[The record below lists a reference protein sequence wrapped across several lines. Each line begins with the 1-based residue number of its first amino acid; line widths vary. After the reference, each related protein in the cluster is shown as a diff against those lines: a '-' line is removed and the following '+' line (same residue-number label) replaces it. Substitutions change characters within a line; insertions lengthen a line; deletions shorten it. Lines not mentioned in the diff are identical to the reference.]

1 MSYMEEVKDEG
12 EMYAARCLIGFS
24 RLSFN
29 IHTVLRRPSPAG
41 ESVHVNEAG
50 DVFYKAPR
58 MSGLEVEVGAAVKLE
73 MDSADPDGERF
84 GVALLCAIWTS
95 SSQTDNKEEEEGDEE
110 EEELL
115 IEVNWFS
122 KPKETRLSKKK
133 M

>member
-1 MSYMEEVKDEG
+1 MRAKCMLLSLKLVL
-12 EMYAARCLIGFS
+12 AVFS
-24 RLSFN
+24 SN
-29 IHTVLRRPSPAG
+29 IPSPAG